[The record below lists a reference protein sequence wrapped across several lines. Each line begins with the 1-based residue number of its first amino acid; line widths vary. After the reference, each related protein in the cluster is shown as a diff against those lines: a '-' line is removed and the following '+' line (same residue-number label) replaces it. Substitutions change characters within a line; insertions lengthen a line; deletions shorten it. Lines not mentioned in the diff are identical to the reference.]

1 MIARPHRLAADA
13 CFILLVLLTAACN
26 PPASYEQ
33 FVRADEAPEGIY
45 EFTLPDF
52 CTAPATASCH
62 SERSEEISFDL
73 SFYTAP
79 LSAPLQ
85 LAVSWINSQDEVM
98 QVSQKSGHLQRKPH
112 INAAGPPSKQ
122 DTCSTCG
129 SDGPLISETVWFPA
143 GEHMA
148 LYRSGISAY
157 SPKYG
162 GSSETPKEAGMIL
175 RVKPIN
181 PPERFR
187 GLGIICKRH
196 DGTR

>member
-1 MIARPHRLAADA
+1 MFTRAGIS
-13 CFILLVLLTAACN
+13 VLLLLTLACN

-52 CTAPATASCH
+52 CTVLATSPCH
-62 SERSEEISFDL
+62 SERSEGISFDL

-79 LSAPLQ
+79 LAAPLQ
-85 LAVSWINSQDEVM
+85 LEVAWSYPQEEGAVA
-98 QVSQKSGHLQRKPH
+98 RY
-112 INAAGPPSKQ
+112 
-122 DTCSTCG
+122 
-129 SDGPLISETVWFPA
+129 SETVWFPA
-143 GEHMA
+143 GKHRA
-148 LYRSGISAY
+148 LYRSGITVPTVDTSAPAP
-157 SPKYG
+157 SVIP
-162 GSSETPKEAGMIL
+162 SEAKDPLTI

-187 GLGIICKRH
+187 GLGIICKRN

>member
-1 MIARPHRLAADA
+1 MIARSHRLAADA
-13 CFILLVLLTAACN
+13 CFILLVLLTVACN

-52 CTAPATASCH
+52 CTAPAATFCHSERSACH
-62 SERSEEISFDL
+62 SERSEGISFDL

-79 LSAPLQ
+79 LSAPMQ
-85 LAVSWINSQDEVM
+85 LEVAWSYPQDEGV
-98 QVSQKSGHLQRKPH
+98 VARY
-112 INAAGPPSKQ
+112 
-122 DTCSTCG
+122 
-129 SDGPLISETVWFPA
+129 SETVWFPA
-143 GEHMA
+143 SKHRA
-148 LYRSGISAY
+148 LYRNSITVPTGDASAPAL
-157 SPKYG
+157 SVIP
-162 GSSETPKEAGMIL
+162 SEAKAPVII